1 MHFEGTALVLLNDGV
16 IKFDGGAI
24 FGQVPKTSWEQR
36 AQPDRRNRVSL
47 GLNCLLIQNGEHCI
61 LVDTGVGTKE
71 PDSVKDRYGLGS
83 SRLVREL
90 RNRGLSPRD
99 ITGVILTHLH
109 FDHSGGSTRLDR
121 SGVPVPTFPSATYY
135 VQRSEWEE
143 AINPNER
150 SSDSYHSDDFLPL
163 EERGQ
168 ICLLDGDAEVAP
180 GVRVRVTG
188 GHCDGHQMVLVNYG
202 GERVAY
208 FGDLIP
214 TPHHL
219 RLPYIAAMDRSPEHT
234 LDCKREM
241 LDEAERNG
249 WLIIF
254 SHGLQERAGYLERR
268 NGEFNFRPVEL

>member
-1 MHFEGTALVLLNDGV
+1 LGRCPKHHGNSGLSQTAGTVSPLASTVCSSRTGSIASWWILVW
-16 IKFDGGAI
+16 A
-24 FGQVPKTSWEQR
+24 P
-36 AQPDRRNRVSL
+36 RNRTVL
-47 GLNCLLIQNGEHCI
+47 KI
-61 LVDTGVGTKE
+61 
-71 PDSVKDRYGLGS
+71 YGLGS

-168 ICLLDGDAEVAP
+168 ICLLDGDTEVAP

-234 LDCKREM
+234 LDFKKEM

-268 NGEFNFRPVEL
+268 NGDFNFRPVEL